1 MNKQYEVIWASVAED
16 DLARIIEY
24 ISFDNPA
31 NALKALNKLKEKAA
45 YLHHSPKRG
54 RIIPELQEYGIYQ
67 YRELIVVPWR
77 IMYREQE
84 DKVYVLAVLDSRQN
98 IEDILLKR
106 VLDAKL

>member
-1 MNKQYEVIWASVAED
+1 MNKKYVVIWASVVEN

-24 ISFDNPA
+24 IANDSLA
-31 NALKALNKLKEKAA
+31 NALKVLNKLKEKAA
-45 YLHHSPKRG
+45 NLHHSPKRG

-67 YRELIVVPWR
+67 YRELIVAPWR
-77 IMYREQE
+77 LMYRAQE

-106 VLDAKL
+106 ILDAKL

>member
-1 MNKQYEVIWASVAED
+1 MNKKYEVIWASVAEN

-24 ISFDNPA
+24 IAIDSPA
-31 NALKALNKLKEKAA
+31 NALKVLNKLKEKASS
-45 YLHHSPKRG
+45 LHHSPKRG
-54 RIIPELQEYGIYQ
+54 RIIPELQEYGIHQ
-67 YRELIVVPWR
+67 YRELIVDPWR
-77 IMYREQE
+77 LMYRAQE

>member
-1 MNKQYEVIWASVAED
+1 VNKKYEVIWASVAQN

-24 ISFDNPA
+24 IANDSPA
-31 NALKALNKLKEKAA
+31 NALKVLNKSKEKAA
-45 YLHHSPKRG
+45 NLHHSPKRG
-54 RIIPELQEYGIYQ
+54 QIIPELLEQGIYL

-77 IMYREQE
+77 LIYRAQE

>member
-1 MNKQYEVIWASVAED
+1 MNKKYKIIWASAVEN

-24 ISFDNPA
+24 LAIDSLA
-31 NALKALNKLKEKAA
+31 NTLKVLDKLKKKAA
-45 YLHHSPKRG
+45 NLYHLPKRG

-67 YRELIVVPWR
+67 YRELIVAPWR
-77 IMYREQE
+77 LMYRAQE